1 MNSRVRRQMRSRGW
15 TRTGQQVGAGGGGG
29 TGIHSMRCLI
39 LAGK

>member
-1 MNSRVRRQMRSRGW
+1 MSSGGP

-29 TGIHSMRCLI
+29 TGIHSMKCLI